1 MTRQKKFALESLQDR
16 ETICKYLE
24 VLKDGFEQGTIN
36 FSYKNNN
43 LSLEPHGLIKFRI
56 NAGLEDGEVELSL
69 VFRWE
74 EKEGSRFKV
83 DSSVETSSHD
93 QDL

>member
-1 MTRQKKFALESLQDR
+1 MTREKKFVLESLQDR
-16 ETICKYLE
+16 ETICRYLE

-43 LSLEPHGLIKFRI
+43 LTLEPHGLIKFRI

-74 EKEGSRFKV
+74 EREYSRFKV
-83 DSSVETSSHD
+83 NSSEENPRPD
-93 QDL
+93 QNT